1 MKNDHYAF
9 EEKNKQ
15 FQKSIEISNKSKETF
30 KIEENSLKEDN
41 KIAGSSKSREKNITN
56 GNATEK
62 NSDSFHRNNIGIFK
76 E

>member
-30 KIEENSLKEDN
+30 EIGEKAQIKNN
-41 KIAGSSKSREKNITN
+41 KLAFSSKI
-56 GNATEK
+56 
-62 NSDSFHRNNIGIFK
+62 
-76 E
+76 